1 MIPALVGE
9 KGGISFYEHCDENV
23 FGFKDGRFLSVN
35 CSKFVFPFN
44 TSEVEKVKRL
54 LVNNRAGSTID
65 QVKGEILFR
74 QRSMAG
80 WKELSREKFP
90 SRINF
95 LFLSKKGEL
104 CFGVGNKFIIRG
116 NNSEERVIEFDNGEV
131 VKRACET
138 ADGEFVILAIKDFK
152 KSRIYYRGNVILED
166 DNLEL
171 QLCAIGENLLYC
183 TSKELAAIDLQTGTF
198 LENKGIDYKPHIFS
212 DGTIFWLKG
221 NTLYQST
228 FSDGKFQDKQIK
240 QHSVYD
246 YKVLDDERLFL
257 KTSNEKSGEI
267 DVQLF
272 NRVSGSL
279 FSGKRLR
286 RVVNGILQNE
296 SWGRESACAISD
308 QLIVHRN
315 LYENDDPIYTYYDFS
330 ENSEWDAEI
339 TEGIHPVVSRLLSDK
354 SVAYITDTGSSK
366 FHILSKK
373 GKKIFS
379 SNKLTNSL
387 DGCHILELPNGNIA
401 IGYLNYRPRSGV
413 LQVLEP
419 DFSSECLDSEIEN
432 GLKALKE
439 MDFYTARKIYRKVKK
454 DCPLSREIGKVF
466 CDSTKELLKKGML
479 SVRTR
484 RFAKNFLREIRL
496 AEGRQ
501 HATRRKYRKRLFVG
515 EGSFHFSEI
524 LLNKHRK
531 KHPDLA
537 RSIVAT
543 ELMQQE
549 DFEGCEEEIR
559 EFKERVDGLKERGLT
574 VRFGVDATNI
584 HNLFK
589 GKRFQRIHWN
599 SPFGAAKERELFYP
613 VLPKFFR
620 SAAQLQEEGDRIHI
634 ALDQPESYSKE
645 RQGENPMACAATL
658 SKYRLV
664 RKRKFDVDRYPGIY
678 HQKTGKFEEYASG
691 HTGREFVFEK
701 SSESLQSEEE
711 FEEDLET
718 IVRVY
723 TGPDKSIKDKYK
735 NSELFEKLR
744 EEGEELEVKLDKL
757 KKKIGK
763 LEMKEEKSY
772 RVGEYYSSRDYLP
785 NTPFF
790 YECSSDEGSSDY
802 YSSDSDVE
810 MSDD

>member
-1 MIPALVGE
+1 MIPTLVGE
-9 KGGISFYEHCDENV
+9 KGGISFYEHCGGNV
-23 FGFKDGRFLSVN
+23 FGSKDCRFSSVN

-54 LVNNRAGSTID
+54 LVNNRAEPIFD
-65 QVKGEILFR
+65 HVKEEVVFR
-74 QRSMAG
+74 QRSMVG
-80 WKELSREKFP
+80 WKELSKKEFP
-90 SRINF
+90 SYINF

-116 NNSEERVIEFDNGEV
+116 NNSGERVIKFGDGED

-138 ADGEFVILAIKDFK
+138 ADGEFVILAIKDSK
-152 KSRIYYRGNVILED
+152 KSRIYYRDEVILED

-171 QLCAIGENLLYC
+171 QLCAIGGNLLCC
-183 TSKELAAIDLQTGTF
+183 TSKKFTAIDLQTGTI
-198 LENKGIDYKPHIFS
+198 LENKDIDYKPHIFS
-212 DGTIFWLKG
+212 DGTIFWLKD
-221 NTLYQST
+221 NTLYQSN

-246 YKVLDDERLFL
+246 YKALDDERLFL
-257 KTSNEKSGEI
+257 KTSDEKSGEI

-272 NRVSGSL
+272 NRVSEAT
-279 FSGKRLR
+279 FSGKRPCH
-286 RVVNGILQNE
+286 VVRGILQADYLD
-296 SWGRESACAISD
+296 RESACAISD
-308 QLIVHRN
+308 QLIVHRK
-315 LYENDDPIYTYYDFS
+315 LYKNDDPTYTYYDFS
-330 ENSEWDAEI
+330 KNSEWDAEI

-354 SVAYITDTGSSK
+354 SVAYITDTRGSR

-379 SNKLTNSL
+379 SNELTNFL

-401 IGYLNYRPRSGV
+401 IGYLKYRPGSGI

-419 DFSSECLDSEIEN
+419 DFSSEYFDSELKN
-432 GLKALKE
+432 GLKALKK
-439 MDFYTARKIYRKVKK
+439 MDFYTARKIYRKVKE
-454 DCPLSREIGKVF
+454 DYPLSKEMGKIF
-466 CDSTKELLKKGML
+466 CDSIKELLKNGML
-479 SVRTR
+479 SFQTR
-484 RFAKNFLREIRL
+484 RYAKNFLREIHL
-496 AEGRQ
+496 VEGKQ
-501 HATRRKYRKRLFVG
+501 LATRGKYRKRLFVG

-537 RSIVAT
+537 KSIVAT
-543 ELMQQE
+543 ELMRQE
-549 DFEGCEEEIR
+549 DFEGSEEEIK
-559 EFKERVDGLKERGLT
+559 EFKERVNDLKERGLT
-574 VRFGVDATNI
+574 VQFGIDATDI

-589 GKRFQRIHWN
+589 GKRFPRIHWN

-634 ALDQPESYSKE
+634 ALDQPESYWQK
-645 RQGENPMACAATL
+645 RQSENPLVCAATL

-664 RKRKFDVDRYPGIY
+664 RKRRFDVDRYPGIY
-678 HQKTGKFEEYASG
+678 HQMTGKFERYAWG
-691 HTGREFVFEK
+691 HTGREFIFEK
-701 SSESLQSEEE
+701 STEDLQSEKA

-718 IVRVY
+718 TVRVY
-723 TGPDKSIKDKYK
+723 KGSSKTKEDKRKDIDF
-735 NSELFEKLR
+735 FEKLM
-744 EEGEELEVKLDKL
+744 EETDELEVK
-757 KKKIGK
+757 
-763 LEMKEEKSY
+763 EEKKFDSNCQ
-772 RVGEYYSSRDYLP
+772 GKGKFTLS
-785 NTPFF
+785 
-790 YECSSDEGSSDY
+790 CSTDEGSSDY